1 MLNAIYCE
9 LLNLQQQKQQ
19 QTLVP
24 MVQATSGHREFLSPY
39 IFAIVVS

>member
-1 MLNAIYCE
+1 MRNAIYCE

-24 MVQATSGHREFLSPY
+24 MVETASGHHELPCT
-39 IFAIVVS
+39 FAIIVS